1 MLTKV
6 VIFSCFLAVSLSAP
20 TDEAAM
26 EDRDGK
32 QLLLGGLGAGLY
44 HHGLPHAT
52 AVVEPAPVAL
62 APNCKLETEDLV
74 TQVCTPAPRHV
85 CETKTVTAQHVEY
98 EKVCKEVTSKHCAAA
113 PVAPAV
119 VAPAVAGHYLGK
131 RDADADPQ
139 VPLGLYG
146 HGLGLGLPA
155 AIAPAPIAHPVAAAY
170 HIGATHE
177 ETHTTPCHEVVA
189 EHCVNNPVVVDTP
202 VDIEQCHVVQEV
214 ACVDE
219 VQKIPKTVCEPVET
233 TIVRH
238 TVNPFAYHHGW
249 GK

>member
-1 MLTKV
+1 MLAKV

-32 QLLLGGLGAGLY
+32 QLLLGAGLY
-44 HHGLPHAT
+44 HHGLAPH

-113 PVAPAV
+113 PVAPVAPL

-131 RDADADPQ
+131 RDADADPH
-139 VPLGLYG
+139 Y
-146 HGLGLGLPA
+146 GLGLPA
-155 AIAPAPIAHPVAAAY
+155 AIAPAPIVHPVAAAY

-189 EHCVNNPVVVDTP
+189 EHCVNNPIVVDTP

>member
-20 TDEAAM
+20 TDEVVM
-26 EDRDGK
+26 EGRDGK
-32 QLLLGGLGAGLY
+32 QLLLGAGLGY
-44 HHGLPHAT
+44 HGLAPA

-119 VAPAVAGHYLGK
+119 VAAPAPVAAVAGHYLGK
-131 RDADADPQ
+131 RDADAEPH
-139 VPLGLYG
+139 Y
-146 HGLGLGLPA
+146 GLGLPA
-155 AIAPAPIAHPVAAAY
+155 PLLHHAPVAVAPAVAPVAAAY

-189 EHCVNNPVVVDTP
+189 EHCVNNPIVVDTP

>member
-1 MLTKV
+1 MGITSARQLIVVGTWQFLNFFAIKMLTKV

-32 QLLLGGLGAGLY
+32 QLLLGAGLGY
-44 HHGLPHAT
+44 HGLAPA

-119 VAPAVAGHYLGK
+119 VAEPHY
-131 RDADADPQ
+131 
-139 VPLGLYG
+139 
-146 HGLGLGLPA
+146 GLGLPA
-155 AIAPAPIAHPVAAAY
+155 PLLHHAPVAVAPAVAPVAAAY

-189 EHCVNNPVVVDTP
+189 EHCVNNPIVVDTP
-202 VDIEQCHVVQEV
+202 
-214 ACVDE
+214 
-219 VQKIPKTVCEPVET
+219 
-233 TIVRH
+233 
-238 TVNPFAYHHGW
+238 
-249 GK
+249 

>member
-1 MLTKV
+1 MGITSARQLIVVGTWQFLNFFAIKMLTKV

-32 QLLLGGLGAGLY
+32 QLLLGAGLGY
-44 HHGLPHAT
+44 HGLAPA

-119 VAPAVAGHYLGK
+119 VAAPVAGHYLGK
-131 RDADADPQ
+131 RDAD
-139 VPLGLYG
+139 
-146 HGLGLGLPA
+146 
-155 AIAPAPIAHPVAAAY
+155 AY

-189 EHCVNNPVVVDTP
+189 EHCVNNPIVVDTP

-233 TIVRH
+233 TI
-238 TVNPFAYHHGW
+238 
-249 GK
+249 